1 MDRSGAEPD
10 NVNNQSGNLKELIVR
25 PIIPGEETAW
35 NALMAKHHYLGFHGL
50 SGQNIKYVA
59 ILNGQWVALIGWGSA
74 ALKCSHRDRWIGW
87 SIERKYERL
96 KYVTNNQRFLILP
109 GVSIKNL
116 ASKTLALNIK
126 RLSADWE
133 DVYGHQILIVE
144 TFVDHSRFKGTC
156 YLAAGWMPI
165 GKTSGYGRMSG
176 SYYYH
181 GQTKTVLVK
190 SLLKKAPAILSA
202 PFLPPELTGGE
213 RAMVDLNT
221 VSIDSKDGLLYYL
234 TLLKDS
240 RKKRGI
246 RHSQISILAVAI
258 CALLSGSKSFI
269 AIGEWA
275 ASLNQEMLKRLGCR
289 YSERLDKY
297 IPPSEKTLRLA
308 LKRVDGDEVDDII
321 GQWLCLQSEDR
332 AVAVDGKT
340 LRGSSGADG
349 KPVHLVS
356 AFLQH
361 EKMVI
366 GQRQVD
372 KKSNEIT
379 AFKPLLQPLNLEGKI
394 VTADAMHTQVE
405 HARFLVEDKKADYIL
420 PVKQNQGNLFETI
433 KNVRD
438 EDFSPSAHNAGKGPR
453 TD

>member
-1 MDRSGAEPD
+1 MDRDGAEPD
-10 NVNNQSGNLKELIVR
+10 NNINQSGSLKELIVR

-35 NALMAKHHYLGFHGL
+35 NTLMTRHHYLGFHGL

-59 ILNGQWVALIGWGSA
+59 MLNGQWVALIGWGSA
-74 ALKCSHRDRWIGW
+74 ALKCSHRDRWIDW
-87 SIERKYERL
+87 SKEQKYERL

-116 ASKTLALNIK
+116 ASKALALNIK
-126 RLSADWE
+126 RLPADWE
-133 DVYGHQILIVE
+133 DVYGHPILIVE

-156 YLAAGWMPI
+156 YLAAGWIPL
-165 GKTSGYGRMSG
+165 GKTSGYGRKSG

-190 SLLKKAPAILSA
+190 PLLKKAPTILSA
-202 PFLPPELTGGE
+202 PFLPPELMGGE

-221 VSIDSKDGLLYYL
+221 VSIESKDGLLDYL

-258 CALLSGSKSFI
+258 CALLSGSKCFI
-269 AIGEWA
+269 VVGEWA
-275 ASLNQEMLKRLGCR
+275 ASLSQEILKRLGCR
-289 YSERLDKY
+289 YNERLEKY
-297 IPPSEKTLRLA
+297 TPPSEKTLRLS
-308 LKRVDGDEVDDII
+308 LKRVDGDEVDSII
-321 GQWLCLQSEDR
+321 GQWLCSKSQDR

-366 GQRQVD
+366 GQRQID

-379 AFKPLLQPLNLEGKI
+379 AFKPLLEPLDLEGKI
-394 VTADAMHTQVE
+394 ITADAMHTQVE
-405 HARFLVEDKKADYIL
+405 HARFIVEDKKANYIL

-433 KNVRD
+433 QGAKD
-438 EDFSPSAHNAGKGPR
+438 EDFSPSVHNTGKGAR

>member
-1 MDRSGAEPD
+1 M
-10 NVNNQSGNLKELIVR
+10 R

-35 NALMAKHHYLGFHGL
+35 NALMDRHHYLGFHGL

-59 ILNGQWVALIGWGSA
+59 ILNGQRVALIGWGSA

-87 SIERKYERL
+87 SKERKYERL

-126 RLSADWE
+126 RISADWE
-133 DVYGHQILIVE
+133 DVYDHPILMVE

-156 YLAAGWMPI
+156 YLAAGWMPL

-190 SLLKKAPAILSA
+190 PLLKKAHDNSFRSVSA
-202 PFLPPELTGGE
+202 SGTDRRE

-221 VSIDSKDGLLYYL
+221 VSIESKGGLLDYL
-234 TLLKDS
+234 TLLNDS

-258 CALLSGSKSFI
+258 CALLSGSKCFI

-275 ASLNQEMLKRLGCR
+275 ANLNQEMLKRLGCQ
-289 YSERLDKY
+289 YSDRFEKFV
-297 IPPSEKTLRLA
+297 PPSEKTLRLA

-321 GQWLCLQSEDR
+321 GQWLCSKSEDR

-361 EKMVI
+361 EKMVV

-379 AFKPLLQPLNLEGKI
+379 AFKPLLEPLNLEGKI

-433 KNVRD
+433 KSTSD
-438 EDFSPSAHNAGKGPR
+438 EYFSPSAPDAGEGPR

>member
-10 NVNNQSGNLKELIVR
+10 NIINQNCSLKELIVR
-25 PIIPGEETAW
+25 PIIPGEETTW
-35 NALMAKHHYLGFHGL
+35 NALMDRHHYLGFHGL

-59 ILNGQWVALIGWGSA
+59 ILNDQWVALIGWGSA
-74 ALKCSHRDRWIGW
+74 ALKCSHRDKWIGW
-87 SIERKYERL
+87 SMERKYERL

-116 ASKTLALNIK
+116 ASRTLALNIK

-133 DVYGHQILIVE
+133 DVYDHSILIVE
-144 TFVDHSRFKGTC
+144 TFVDHSRFKGAC
-156 YLAAGWMPI
+156 YLAAGWMPL

-190 SLLKKAPAILSA
+190 PLLKKAPTILSA
-202 PFLPPELTGGE
+202 PFLPPELMGGE

-221 VSIDSKDGLLYYL
+221 VSIESKDGLLDYL

-258 CALLSGSKSFI
+258 CALLSGSKCFI
-269 AIGEWA
+269 AVGEWA
-275 ASLNQEMLKRLGCR
+275 ASLSQEMLKRLGCR
-289 YSERLDKY
+289 YNERLEKY
-297 IPPSEKTLRLA
+297 TPPSEKTLRLS

-321 GQWLCLQSEDR
+321 GQWLCSKSQDR

-349 KPVHLVS
+349 KLVHLVS

-379 AFKPLLQPLNLEGKI
+379 AFKPLLEPLDLEGKI
-394 VTADAMHTQVE
+394 ITADAMHTQVE
-405 HARFLVEDKKADYIL
+405 HARFIVEDKKANYIL

-433 KNVRD
+433 RNTKD
-438 EDFSPSAHNAGKGPR
+438 EDFSPSVHNTGKGAR
-453 TD
+453 AD

>member
-1 MDRSGAEPD
+1 MDRNGAEQD
-10 NVNNQSGNLKELIVR
+10 NIINRGANLKDLIVR
-25 PIIPGEETAW
+25 PITPGEENDW
-35 NALMAKHHYLGFHGL
+35 NTLMAKHHYLGFHCL
-50 SGQNIKYVA
+50 SGRSLKYVVL
-59 ILNGQWVALIGWGSA
+59 LNGRWVALIGWGAA
-74 ALKCSHRDRWIGW
+74 ALKCSPRDRWINW
-87 SIERKYERL
+87 SEERKYERL
-96 KYVTNNQRFLILP
+96 QYITNNQRFLILP

-116 ASKTLALNIK
+116 ASRALALNVK

-133 DVYGHQILIVE
+133 TVYGHPILMVE
-144 TFVDHSRFKGTC
+144 TFVDHSRFKGVC
-156 YLAAGWMPI
+156 YRAAGWVPLGM
-165 GKTSGYGRMSG
+165 TTGYGRTG
-176 SYYYH
+176 GIYYYH
-181 GQTKTVLVK
+181 GQKKTVLVK
-190 SLLKKAPAILSA
+190 PLLKKAATILSA

-221 VSIDSKDGLLYYL
+221 VSIESKGGLLDYL
-234 TLLKDS
+234 ALLKDS

-258 CALLSGSKSFI
+258 CALLSGAKCFI

-275 ASLNQEMLKRLGCR
+275 ASLNQEMLGRLGCR
-289 YSERLDKY
+289 YNERLEKFV
-297 IPPSEKTLRLA
+297 PPSEKTLRLT
-308 LKRVDGDEVDDII
+308 LKRVVGDEVDDII
-321 GQWLCLQSEDR
+321 GQWLQPQSQDR

-340 LRGSSGADG
+340 LRGSSGTDG

-361 EKMVI
+361 DKMVI

-379 AFKPLLQPLNLEGKI
+379 AFRPLLEPLDLEGGV

-405 HARFLVEDKKADYIL
+405 HARFIVQDKKADYVF

-433 KNVRD
+433 KSTRN
-438 EDFSPSAHNAGKGPR
+438 EDFSPSIPNTGKGAR
-453 TD
+453 TN

>member
-1 MDRSGAEPD
+1 MDRDGAEPD
-10 NVNNQSGNLKELIVR
+10 NNINQSGSLKELIVR

-35 NALMAKHHYLGFHGL
+35 NTLMTRYHYLGFHGL

-59 ILNGQWVALIGWGSA
+59 LLNGQWVALIGWGSA
-74 ALKCSHRDRWIGW
+74 ALKCSHRDRWIDW
-87 SIERKYERL
+87 SKEQKYERL

-116 ASKTLALNIK
+116 ASKALALNIK

-133 DVYGHQILIVE
+133 DVYDHPILIVE

-156 YLAAGWMPI
+156 YRAAGWIPL
-165 GKTSGYGRMSG
+165 GTTSGYGRSG
-176 SYYYH
+176 GAYYYH
-181 GQTKTVLVK
+181 GLTKTVLVK
-190 SLLKKAPAILSA
+190 PLLKKAPAILSA
-202 PFLPPELTGGE
+202 PFLSPKLTGGE

-221 VSIDSKDGLLYYL
+221 VSIESKDGLLDYL
-234 TLLKDS
+234 ALLQDS

-258 CALLSGSKSFI
+258 CALLSGSRCFI

-275 ASLNQEMLKRLGCR
+275 ASLSQEMLKRLGCR
-289 YSERLDKY
+289 YSDRLEKFV
-297 IPPSEKTLRLA
+297 PPCESTLRRMMQ
-308 LKRVDGDEVDDII
+308 RVDGDEVDGFI
-321 GQWLCLQSEDR
+321 GQWLSPQSQDR

-340 LRGSSGADG
+340 LRGSGGADG
-349 KPVHLVS
+349 KQVHLLS

-366 GQRQVD
+366 NQRQVD
-372 KKSNEIT
+372 KKTNEIT
-379 AFKPLLQPLNLEGKI
+379 VFKPLLEPLDLEGKV

-405 HARFLVEDKKADYIL
+405 HARFIVEDKKADYIL

-433 KNVRD
+433 RGTRD
-438 EDFSPSAHNAGKGPR
+438 EDFSPSVHNTGKGAR
-453 TD
+453 TH